1 MEDRLNRIPG
11 ILTVG
16 LFAHRA
22 ADILLIGN
30 DEGVREL
37 RI

>member
-1 MEDRLNRIPG
+1 
-11 ILTVG
+11 VG
-16 LFAHRA
+16 LFAHRP

-37 RI
+37 RG

>member
-1 MEDRLNRIPG
+1 
-11 ILTVG
+11 LTVG
-16 LFAHRA
+16 LFARRP

-37 RI
+37 RV